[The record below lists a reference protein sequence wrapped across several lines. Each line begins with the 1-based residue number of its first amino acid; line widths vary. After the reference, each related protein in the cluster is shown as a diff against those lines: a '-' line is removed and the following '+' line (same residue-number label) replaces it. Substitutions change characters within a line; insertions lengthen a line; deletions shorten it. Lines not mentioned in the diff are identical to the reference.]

1 MVANFD
7 DEKLAKMTCASGQE
21 VTVLADEQ
29 VPGLLFCVNANND
42 RYFSLALL
50 DSNVFIHQFIA
61 EYPNCS
67 IASARERSKRYKYR
81 FDQLYSMALG
91 PRYEPGST
99 VSFEYNNNFPIL
111 RSASSSQS
119 SQQTTDTT
127 ELQAAVLRLAQS
139 IGEKEQYEG
148 DKSASSFE
156 RWLSELFF
164 WNALPDSV
172 KQQTPKVEARFECSA
187 DSVRAYTCKGVNH
200 FEALMLSA
208 AILAEQNVSELPEW
222 LSLQPTDDSLRT
234 RFVISE
240 INLSYSHLSDTDF
253 DKLQPVILALPD
265 SFRLSLRGTLI
276 TNKSMHL
283 LRQLAAARSNSIN
296 IKSLD
301 LSETNVNDDGLLA
314 LKDLALESLTISRTN
329 INLTDNEIKSHF
341 PTLRVIN
348 R

>member
-1 MVANFD
+1 MVTNFD
-7 DEKLAKMTCASGQE
+7 DEKLAKLTCAKGQE
-21 VTVLADEQ
+21 VTALADEQ

-42 RYFSLALL
+42 RYFTLALL

-61 EYPNCS
+61 EYRNCS
-67 IASARERSKRYKYR
+67 VASARERSKRYKHR

-99 VSFEYNNNFPIL
+99 ISFGHNNFPIL

-119 SQQTTDTT
+119 TQQTTDTT
-127 ELQAAVLRLAQS
+127 ELQAAVFRLAQS
-139 IGEKEQYEG
+139 IEEKEQYEG
-148 DKSASSFE
+148 GKSAPSFE
-156 RWLSELFF
+156 RWLAELFF

-172 KQQTPKVEARFECSA
+172 KQQTPKVDARFECSA

-200 FEALMLSA
+200 LEALMLSA
-208 AILAEQNVSELPEW
+208 SILAEQNRSALPEW
-222 LSLQPTDDSLRT
+222 LSLQPTDDNLRT

-253 DKLQPVILALPD
+253 DKLHPVILALPD
-265 SFRLSLRGTLI
+265 AFTLSVKGTLI

-283 LRQLAAARSNSIN
+283 LGQLGKACSHTIN

-314 LKDLALESLTISRTN
+314 LKNLALESLTICNTT
-329 INLTDNEIKSHF
+329 IKLTDNEIMNHF
-341 PTLRVIN
+341 PTLKVIN